1 MPGMNGHDAVRENK
15 KDIDFSKKLTILM
28 LSSTFNSEDR
38 NIEQKL
44 GIARHL
50 TRPIRRAMLHQTIL
64 ETFQPPGTMTATPFA
79 KSEHSAPPRKRTVR
93 LLLVEDNSVNQK
105 LEMRV
110 LEKMGHQVS
119 LAVNG
124 RQAIEMV
131 EVQSFDLI
139 LMDIQMPVMGGVEAT
154 RMIRASANRSAASAD
169 CGDDS
174 ERHDR
179 RRGKISGGRYGR
191 LYLKTNSRGRAEGGA
206 GQICGQQ
213 PRATRSVWIR
223 SVKRR

>member
-1 MPGMNGHDAVRENK
+1 MRSYDAVEKIRK
-15 KDIDFSKKLTILM
+15 IDFSKKLTILM

-79 KSEHSAPPRKRTVR
+79 KSDTRAPQRRTVT
-93 LLLVEDNSVNQK
+93 SVARRRQLCESKTRNA
-105 LEMRV
+105 RV
-110 LEKMGHQVS
+110 GKMGHQVS

-139 LMDIQMPVMGGVEAT
+139 LMALMPVMVVWKQ
-154 RMIRASANRSAASAD
+154 RA
-169 CGDDS
+169 
-174 ERHDR
+174 
-179 RRGKISGGRYGR
+179 
-191 LYLKTNSRGRAEGGA
+191 
-206 GQICGQQ
+206 
-213 PRATRSVWIR
+213 
-223 SVKRR
+223 